1 MQLDIRLLGPVEL
14 RAGGRRVAP
23 GPGKRRAVLAG
34 LALAANRS
42 VPLDRLAAMVWAD
55 VPPPSA
61 TANLRSHAAA
71 LRRLVGDRLVTR
83 PNAYELRTQPDEL
96 DVTEFHRLA
105 ENGRMALVRGNALD
119 AVPALDAALALWRG
133 SAGEGLPAGTTLDNR
148 WATLEE
154 QRLQVF
160 EVLTDARLAVGRH
173 AELLPGLRE
182 HLAAHPLRERSW
194 GQLML
199 ALYRCGE
206 VPAALAAYR
215 DARARLDQHLGIE
228 PGEELAALHRAILE
242 RAPDVSYTRPPP
254 VIVVSPPSTSDPAPA
269 AETGRM
275 VPRELPPDLVTF
287 VGRTREAG
295 EVSAAATG
303 RAPAV
308 VVVTGPPGSGKTG
321 LAVRAARAVA
331 GDFPDGQIFVDVAY
345 RASVTPAELLAR
357 VLRALGVA
365 PADMPDSADER
376 AGRLRS
382 LTAGRL
388 LLLVLDGVTSASQ
401 VRPLLPASPGPA
413 LIAVARR
420 SLGNLDGVRRV
431 ALSPLAE
438 PGARELLAALAG
450 AERLAADPGA
460 TAELIGLCAGSVLA
474 LRVAGSRLATWP
486 GMSVA
491 ALVGELTAGGSKLD
505 LLSYDDLSVR
515 ASLAA
520 AVAVVASEDEV
531 AGRLF
536 ELLAACPEAPAAMDR
551 AAAELGESTERIRRA
566 MEGLVDAHLV
576 ARDSSARYRL
586 PALVRDYA
594 AELST
599 APPEPPS
606 RLARGNP
613 FLTLLARSG

>member
-1 MQLDIRLLGPVEL
+1 MQLDIRLLGAVEL
-14 RAGGRRVAP
+14 RVGGRRVAP
-23 GPGKRRAVLAG
+23 GPGKRRAVIAG

-42 VPLDRLAAMVWAD
+42 VSLDRLAAMVWAD
-55 VPPPSA
+55 APPPSA
-61 TANLRSHAAA
+61 TANLRSHAAT

-83 PNAYELRTQPDEL
+83 PNAYELRMQPGEL

-105 ENGRMALVRGNALD
+105 ENGRAALVRGHALD

-133 SAGEGLPAGTTLDNR
+133 SAGEGLPTGTTLDNR
-148 WATLEE
+148 WASLDE

-160 EVLTDARLAVGRH
+160 ELLTDARLAVGRH

-182 HLAAHPLRERSW
+182 HLAAYPLRERAW

-242 RAPDVSYTRPPP
+242 RAPDVSYTRPRP
-254 VIVVSPPSTSDPAPA
+254 VIVVPEPSTTGPAPA
-269 AETGRM
+269 AEAGRT

-287 VGRTREAG
+287 VGRTREVE
-295 EVSAAATG
+295 EVGTGATG
-303 RAPAV
+303 RVPAV

-321 LAVRAARAVA
+321 LAVRAAHAVA
-331 GDFPDGQIFVDVAY
+331 GEFPDGQIFVDVAY
-345 RASVTPAELLAR
+345 RASVTPTELLAR

-365 PADMPDSADER
+365 RADIPDSADER
-376 AGRLRS
+376 TGRLRS
-382 LTAGRL
+382 LSAGRRM
-388 LLLVLDGVTSASQ
+388 LLVLDGVTSAAQ

-420 SLGNLDGVRRV
+420 SLSNLDGVRRV

-438 PGARELLAALAG
+438 SSARELLAALAG

-474 LRVAGSRLATWP
+474 LRVAASRLATWP
-486 GMSVA
+486 RMPVA
-491 ALVGELTAGGSKLD
+491 ALVGELTAGTSKLD

-520 AVAVVASEDEV
+520 AVAVVAAEDEV

-536 ELLAACPEAPAAMDR
+536 ELLAACPEAPAGVER
-551 AAAELGESTERIRRA
+551 AAAQLGESAERIRRA

-576 ARDSSARYRL
+576 ARDGAARYRL
-586 PALVRDYA
+586 PALVRDFA
-594 AELST
+594 AELSSV
-599 APPEPPS
+599 PS
-606 RLARGNP
+606 GTESQLVRGNA
-613 FLTLLARSG
+613 FLTLSSRSG

>member
-1 MQLDIRLLGPVEL
+1 M
-14 RAGGRRVAP
+14 
-23 GPGKRRAVLAG
+23 
-34 LALAANRS
+34 
-42 VPLDRLAAMVWAD
+42 
-55 VPPPSA
+55 
-61 TANLRSHAAA
+61 
-71 LRRLVGDRLVTR
+71 
-83 PNAYELRTQPDEL
+83 
-96 DVTEFHRLA
+96 
-105 ENGRMALVRGNALD
+105 
-119 AVPALDAALALWRG
+119 
-133 SAGEGLPAGTTLDNR
+133 
-148 WATLEE
+148 
-154 QRLQVF
+154 
-160 EVLTDARLAVGRH
+160 
-173 AELLPGLRE
+173 
-182 HLAAHPLRERSW
+182 

-254 VIVVSPPSTSDPAPA
+254 VTAASPTADPASA
-269 AETGRM
+269 AEAGLA

-287 VGRTREAG
+287 AGRTREAG
-295 EVSAAATG
+295 EVSAGATG

-321 LAVRAARAVA
+321 LAVRAAHAVA
-331 GDFPDGQIFVDVAY
+331 GEFPDGQIFVDVAY

-357 VLRALGVA
+357 VLRALGVV

-382 LTAGRL
+382 LTAGRR
-388 LLLVLDGVTSASQ
+388 LLLVLDGVTSAAQ

-431 ALSPLAE
+431 ALSPLTE
-438 PGARELLAALAG
+438 PSARELLAALAG

-460 TAELIGLCAGSVLA
+460 TSELIGLCAGSVLA

-536 ELLAACPEAPAAMDR
+536 ELLAACPEAPAAVDR
-551 AAAELGESTERIRRA
+551 AAAQLGESAERIRRA

-576 ARDSSARYRL
+576 ARDDSARYRL

-599 APPEPPS
+599 APAGPGS
-606 RLARGNP
+606 RLVRGNP
-613 FLTLLARSG
+613 FLTLSSRSG

>member
-14 RAGGRRVAP
+14 RVGGRRVAP

-42 VPLDRLAAMVWAD
+42 VSLDRLAAMVWSD

-61 TANLRSHAAA
+61 TANLRSHLAA
-71 LRRLVGDRLVTR
+71 LRRMVGDRLVTR
-83 PNAYELRTQPDEL
+83 PNGYELRMQPDEL

-105 ENGRMALVRGNALD
+105 ENGRTALVRGYALD

-133 SAGEGLPAGTTLDNR
+133 AAGEGLPTGTTLDNR
-148 WATLEE
+148 WASLEE

-182 HLAAHPLRERSW
+182 HLAAYPLRERAW

-254 VIVVSPPSTSDPAPA
+254 VIAAPSTADPAPA
-269 AETGRM
+269 AETGRT

-295 EVSAAATG
+295 EVSTGATG

-321 LAVRAARAVA
+321 LAVHAAHAVA
-331 GDFPDGQIFVDVAY
+331 GEFTDGQIFVDVAY

-365 PADMPDSADER
+365 PGDMPDSADER

-382 LTAGRL
+382 LTAGRR
-388 LLLVLDGVTSASQ
+388 LLLVLDGVTGAAQ

-420 SLGNLDGVRRV
+420 ALGNLDGVRRV

-450 AERLAADPGA
+450 PERLASDPGA

-486 GMSVA
+486 GMPVA
-491 ALVGELTAGGSKLD
+491 ALVGELTAGGSTLD

-520 AVAVVASEDEV
+520 AVAGVASEDEV

-536 ELLAACPEAPAAMDR
+536 ELLAACPEAPAAVDR

-576 ARDSSARYRL
+576 ARDGAARYRL

-599 APPEPPS
+599 VPSGPAS
-606 RLARGNP
+606 RLVRGNP
-613 FLTLLARSG
+613 FLTLSSRSG

>member
-14 RAGGRRVAP
+14 RVGGRRVAP

-42 VPLDRLAAMVWAD
+42 VSLDRLAAMVWSD

-71 LRRLVGDRLVTR
+71 LRRMVGDRLVTR
-83 PNAYELRTQPDEL
+83 PNAYELRMQPDEL

-105 ENGRMALVRGNALD
+105 ENGRTALVRGYALG
-119 AVPALDAALALWRG
+119 AVPALGAALALWRG
-133 SAGEGLPAGTTLDNR
+133 AAGEGLPTGTTLDNR
-148 WATLEE
+148 WASLEE

-182 HLAAHPLRERSW
+182 HLAAYPLRERAW

-254 VIVVSPPSTSDPAPA
+254 VIAAPSAADPAPA
-269 AETGRM
+269 AETGRT

-295 EVSAAATG
+295 EVSTGATG

-321 LAVRAARAVA
+321 LAVHAAHAVA
-331 GDFPDGQIFVDVAY
+331 GEFTDGQIFVDVAY

-365 PADMPDSADER
+365 PGDMPDSADER

-382 LTAGRL
+382 LTAGRR
-388 LLLVLDGVTSASQ
+388 LLLVLDGVTGAAQ

-420 SLGNLDGVRRV
+420 ALGNLDGVRRV

-450 AERLAADPGA
+450 PERLAADPGA

-486 GMSVA
+486 GMPVA
-491 ALVGELTAGGSKLD
+491 ALVGELTAGGNTLD

-536 ELLAACPEAPAAMDR
+536 ELLAACPEAPAAVDR
-551 AAAELGESTERIRRA
+551 AAAQLGESTERIRRA

-576 ARDSSARYRL
+576 ARDGAARYRL

-599 APPEPPS
+599 VPSGPAS
-606 RLARGNP
+606 RLVRGNP
-613 FLTLLARSG
+613 FLTLSSRSG

>member
-1 MQLDIRLLGPVEL
+1 M
-14 RAGGRRVAP
+14 AP

-42 VPLDRLAAMVWAD
+42 VSLDRLTGMIWAD
-55 VPPPSA
+55 APPPSA

-83 PNAYELRTQPDEL
+83 PNAYELRMQPGEL

-105 ENGRMALVRGNALD
+105 ENGRAALVRGHALD

-133 SAGEGLPAGTTLDNR
+133 SAGEGLPTGTTLDNR
-148 WATLEE
+148 WASLDE

-160 EVLTDARLAVGRH
+160 ELLTDARLAVGRH

-182 HLAAHPLRERSW
+182 HLAAYPLRERAW

-242 RAPDVSYTRPPP
+242 RAPDVSYTRPPS
-254 VIVVSPPSTSDPAPA
+254 VIGAPEPSTTDPAPA
-269 AETGRM
+269 AETGRT

-287 VGRTREAG
+287 VGRTREVA
-295 EVSAAATG
+295 EVGTGATG
-303 RAPAV
+303 RVPAV

-321 LAVRAARAVA
+321 LAVRAAHAVA

-345 RASVTPAELLAR
+345 QVSVTPAELLAR
-357 VLRALGVA
+357 VLRALGVPSA
-365 PADMPDSADER
+365 GIPDSADER

-382 LTAGRL
+382 LSAGRR
-388 LLLVLDGVTSASQ
+388 LLLVLDGVTSAAQ

-420 SLGNLDGVRRV
+420 SLSNLDGVRRV

-486 GMSVA
+486 RMPVA
-491 ALVGELTAGGSKLD
+491 ALVGELAAGTSKLD

-520 AVAVVASEDEV
+520 AVAVVAAEDEV

-536 ELLAACPEAPAAMDR
+536 ALLAACPEAPAAVDR
-551 AAAELGESTERIRRA
+551 AAAQLGESTERIRRA

-576 ARDSSARYRL
+576 VRDGSARYRL

-594 AELST
+594 AELATS
-599 APPEPPS
+599 PSGPES
-606 RLARGNP
+606 RLVRGNP
-613 FLTLLARSG
+613 FRTLLSRSG

>member
-14 RAGGRRVAP
+14 RVGGRRVAP

-42 VPLDRLAAMVWAD
+42 VSLDRLAAMVWSD

-71 LRRLVGDRLVTR
+71 LRRMVGDRLVTR
-83 PNAYELRTQPDEL
+83 PNAYELRMQPDEL

-105 ENGRMALVRGNALD
+105 ENGRTALVRGYALD

-133 SAGEGLPAGTTLDNR
+133 AAGEGLPTGTTLDNR
-148 WATLEE
+148 WASLEE

-182 HLAAHPLRERSW
+182 HLAAYPLRERAW

-254 VIVVSPPSTSDPAPA
+254 VIAAPSTADPAPA
-269 AETGRM
+269 AETGRT

-295 EVSAAATG
+295 EVSTGATG

-321 LAVRAARAVA
+321 LAVHAAHAVA
-331 GDFPDGQIFVDVAY
+331 GEFTDGQIFVDVAY

-365 PADMPDSADER
+365 PGDMPDSADER

-382 LTAGRL
+382 LTAGRR
-388 LLLVLDGVTSASQ
+388 LLLVLDGVTGAAQ

-420 SLGNLDGVRRV
+420 ALGNLDGVRRV

-450 AERLAADPGA
+450 PERLAADPGA

-486 GMSVA
+486 GMPVA
-491 ALVGELTAGGSKLD
+491 ALVGELTAGGSTLD

-536 ELLAACPEAPAAMDR
+536 ELLAACPEAPAAVDR
-551 AAAELGESTERIRRA
+551 AAAQLGESTERIRRA

-576 ARDSSARYRL
+576 ARDGAARYRL

-599 APPEPPS
+599 VPSGPAS
-606 RLARGNP
+606 RLVRGNP
-613 FLTLLARSG
+613 FLTLSSRSG